1 MLKLQ
6 KQLFRRIAAIYIAIF
21 ALFFLFTFFV
31 LKLFLPLENL
41 IYVLGSI
48 LVVFVILSLV
58 FFLFLQHYLKNIEKD
73 INAITQ
79 YTHDINEKEY
89 TSEVKIMHYVE
100 FLHLSV
106 LLKNIAKR
114 LYQKDKKAAKK

>member
-6 KQLFRRIAAIYIAIF
+6 KQLLRRIAAIYIAIF
-21 ALFFLFTFFV
+21 ALFFLFIFFV
-31 LKLFLPLENL
+31 LKLFLPLESL
-41 IYVLGSI
+41 VYVISSVF
-48 LVVFVILSLV
+48 VVFIILSLLL
-58 FFLFLQHYLKNIEKD
+58 FLFLRHYFKNIEKD
-73 INAITQ
+73 INAITE

>member
-1 MLKLQ
+1 MG
-6 KQLFRRIAAIYIAIF
+6 AAIGVVFIVLSL
-21 ALFFLFTFFV
+21 LFFLFLRF
-31 LKLFLPLENL
+31 
-41 IYVLGSI
+41 
-48 LVVFVILSLV
+48 
-58 FFLFLQHYLKNIEKD
+58 YLKNIEKD
-73 INAITQ
+73 INAITE